1 MANLLLDRQ
10 RQQVRLNDH
19 VIDLTP
25 LEFEV
30 LWVLTGFSGV
40 PVSGRALCA
49 RLMDG
54 DLDIDPARLQEALNR
69 LDDKLPGSTRL
80 RLDNGSVQFL

>member
-19 VIDLTP
+19 IIDLTP

>member
-10 RQQVRLNDH
+10 RQQARLNDH

-54 DLDIDPARLQEALNR
+54 DLDIDPSCLQEALGR
-69 LDDKLPGSTRL
+69 LDDKLPGPPWL
-80 RLDNGSVQFL
+80 RTDNGFVQFL